1 MVDIVRDWVTVAEDG
16 YLTLRFR
23 ALWGG
28 QKVHY
33 INLVTDVNPDNPYE
47 VELRHN
53 ANGDPQNYWRD
64 ALVAFNLNGVVPDT
78 EGKTVKL
85 TIRWHSS
92 QGYKKVDFDY
102 CSRKPISSPK
112 MLEGYSQE
120 GRDIR

>member
-1 MVDIVRDWVTVAEDG
+1 MP
-16 YLTLRFR
+16 
-23 ALWGG
+23 
-28 QKVHY
+28 Y
-33 INLVTDVNPDNPYE
+33 INLVRGVNPGNPNE
-47 VELRHN
+47 VELRQN

-64 ALVAFNLNGVVPDT
+64 ALVAVNLNGVVPDT
-78 EGKTVKL
+78 DGKTVKL

-92 QGYKKVDFDY
+92 PGYKKVDFDY